1 MDNLDEWPEEPP
13 RSTGIAGLDDILHGG
28 FPANQLYLIEGTP
41 GAGKTTLALQFLLAG
56 MQRGEAVLYVTLSET
71 RRELVAVG
79 RSHGWDF
86 SQVPIYEME
95 PLEESLS
102 PDQQLTMF
110 HPSELELSETTN
122 KVLRQVEELR
132 PARVVFDSLSEMRLL
147 AQSSLRYRRQILA
160 LKQFFVGRAAT
171 VLLLDDLTG
180 PGDDQQLQSISHG
193 VVRLEQLATEYGSE
207 RRQLRV
213 LKMRGIPFRGGLHD
227 FVIRKGGLDV
237 FPRLIA
243 AEHHT
248 EFLDAELSSG
258 LPALDQLLG
267 GGLPL
272 GSSTLLAGPAGS
284 GKSSV
289 GMLFCLSA
297 AARGERSALFVFD
310 ETEGMLRT
318 RSRNLGLPLEPQIAA
333 GLITLQQIEPAE
345 LSPGEFAMIVRR
357 AVEGTDANGRPARL
371 VLIDSLNGYLN
382 SMSEE
387 KQLTSQLHEL
397 FKYTSQQGV
406 LMLVTLSQSGMPGST
421 MRSPVDSTYLA
432 DNVILFRQFESFG
445 HLRRAI
451 SVIKKRS
458 GAHELTLREL
468 RMSGQ
473 GLDISEPLEDFQ
485 GVLTGVPTYHG
496 KGDPR
501 NGRGGDR
508 EDHGA

>member
-1 MDNLDEWPEEPP
+1 MDESDDWREEPR
-13 RSTGIAGLDDILHGG
+13 RSTGITGLDDILHGG

-41 GAGKTTLALQFLLAG
+41 GAGKTTLALQFLRVGL
-56 MQRGEAVLYVTLSET
+56 QQGESVLYVTLSET
-71 RRELVAVG
+71 RRELHAVA

-86 SQVPIYEME
+86 SQVPIFEME

-110 HPSELELSETTN
+110 HPSELELSQTTN

-132 PARVVFDSLSEMRLL
+132 PTRVVFDSLSEMRLL

-160 LKQFFVGRAAT
+160 LKQFFVGRKAT

-180 PGDDQQLQSISHG
+180 PGDDQQLQSIAHG
-193 VVRLEQLATEYGSE
+193 VVHLEQLATEYGAE

-213 LKMRGIPFRGGLHD
+213 LKMRGIAFRGGLHD

-248 EFLDAELSSG
+248 DFLDAELASG
-258 LPALDQLLG
+258 LPAFDQLLG
-267 GGLPL
+267 GGLPF

-284 GKSSV
+284 GKSSLA
-289 GMLFCLSA
+289 MLFCLSA

-318 RSRNLGLPLEPQIAA
+318 RSRNLGMALEPHIAT
-333 GLITLQQIEPAE
+333 GLITVQQIEPAE
-345 LSPGEFAMIVRR
+345 LSPGEFAATVRR
-357 AVEGTDANGRPARL
+357 VVEGTDGSGIPAKL

-406 LMLVTLSQSGMPGST
+406 LTIVTVSQSGMPGSA
-421 MRSPVDSTYLA
+421 MRTPVDSTYLA

-468 RMSGQ
+468 TMNGK
-473 GLDISEPLEDFQ
+473 GLHISEPLEDFQ

-501 NGRGGDR
+501 NRKGDH
-508 EDHGA
+508 EG

>member
-1 MDNLDEWPEEPP
+1 MHDWDDWRDEPP
-13 RSTGIAGLDDILHGG
+13 RSTGVAGLDDILHGG
-28 FPANQLYLIEGTP
+28 FPANPLYLIEGTP

-56 MQRGEAVLYVTLSET
+56 MRQGESVLYVTLSET
-71 RRELVAVG
+71 RRELLGVA

-86 SQVPIYEME
+86 GDVPIYEME

-122 KVLRQVEELR
+122 KVLRKVEELR
-132 PARVVFDSLSEMRLL
+132 PSRVVFDSLSEMRLL

-160 LKQFFVGRAAT
+160 LKQFFVGREAT
-171 VLLLDDLTG
+171 VLLLDDRTG

-193 VVRLEQLATEYGSE
+193 VVRLEQLATEYGAE

-213 LKMRGIPFRGGLHD
+213 LKMRGIAFRGGLHD

-237 FPRLIA
+237 FPRLVA

-248 EFLDAELSSG
+248 DFLDAELSSG
-258 LPALDQLLG
+258 MAALDDLLG

-289 GMLFCLSA
+289 AMHFCLSA

-318 RSRNLGLPLEPQIAA
+318 RCRNLGLPLEAAIAS
-333 GLITLQQIEPAE
+333 GLVTVQQIEPAE
-345 LSPGEFAMIVRR
+345 LSPGEFAAIVRR
-357 AVEGTDANGRPARL
+357 AVEGTDGNGRPATL

-382 SMSEE
+382 SMPEE
-387 KQLTSQLHEL
+387 QFLTIQLHEL
-397 FKYTSQQGV
+397 LTYLGQKGV
-406 LMLVTLSQSGMPGST
+406 TTIMVVAQHGLMGSA
-421 MRSPVDSTYLA
+421 MQSPVDVSYLA

-468 RMSGQ
+468 RMSAA
-473 GLDISEPLEDFQ
+473 GLAISEPLEDFQ

-501 NGRGGDR
+501 NRKGDH
-508 EDHGA
+508 DA